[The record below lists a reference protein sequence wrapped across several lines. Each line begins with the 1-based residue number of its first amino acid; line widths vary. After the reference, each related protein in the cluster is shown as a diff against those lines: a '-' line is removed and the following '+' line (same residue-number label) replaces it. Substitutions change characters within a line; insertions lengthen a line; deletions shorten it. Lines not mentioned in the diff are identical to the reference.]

1 MIRRPPRSTRTDT
14 LFPYT
19 TLFRSHGTLADGDQA
34 KALNDILRVGTS
46 AGGARAKAV
55 IAWHPQTGEVRSG
68 QVADGEGFESWLLK
82 FDGVAGNKDKELDD
96 PKGYGAIEYAYHLKI
111 GRAAGREGVCQY
123 VEIWVVAVS
132 LKKKTK

>member
-1 MIRRPPRSTRTDT
+1 MRISDWSSDVCSSDLPKRA
-14 LFPYT
+14 T
-19 TLFRSHGTLADGDQA
+19 TIEIDALVRLASDVLTQRNALHGTLADGDQA

-68 QVADGEGFESWLLK
+68 QVAAGEGFEYWLLK

-96 PKGYGAIEYAYHLKI
+96 PKGRSE
-111 GRAAGREGVCQY
+111 
-123 VEIWVVAVS
+123 
-132 LKKKTK
+132 